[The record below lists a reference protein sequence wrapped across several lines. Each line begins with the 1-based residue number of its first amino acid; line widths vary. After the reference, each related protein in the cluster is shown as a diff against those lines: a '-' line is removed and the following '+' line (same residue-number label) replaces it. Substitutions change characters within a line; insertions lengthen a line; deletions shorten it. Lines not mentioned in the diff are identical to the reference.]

1 MKLIKT
7 LRRFN
12 ISCISSEDKAHEV
25 LKRIPV
31 MMISEETD
39 LKSQTLYKLKRKSSL
54 SLAHRL
60 TIRELANYYDELRE
74 VIVKSK
80 S

>member
-1 MKLIKT
+1 
-7 LRRFN
+7 
-12 ISCISSEDKAHEV
+12 
-25 LKRIPV
+25 

-80 S
+80 